1 MWIEQ
6 RRQQHRVYWRKPGGG
21 KDYEAF
27 PSGDEA
33 AAFVRLCREH
43 GREHGREQVLAR
55 WRTAEPTEPVSE
67 AAAADPAPA
76 GVSLR
81 WLAEQ
86 YLASGTRPTRSA
98 APTTGG
104 TWIGTC
110 SPTATSGASTSRW

>member
-1 MWIEQ
+1 
-6 RRQQHRVYWRKPGGG
+6 VYWRKPGDG

-33 AAFVRLCREH
+33 AAFVRPC
-43 GREHGREQVLAR
+43 REHGREQVLAR